1 MKKLINNTFL
11 TIIDI
16 LQFGYLLMFYLK
28 NQLYLKSPAS
38 SISKTV
44 FQKLQ
49 TYDKVANIML
59 IMLACIVM
67 FYCGYVLLK
76 VKEKQIIIY
85 DLVIMVIL
93 FIAGLIFYLVF
104 LKNIYYNILINLL
117 VFIGVVVIVLL
128 ITLFKIRNHML

>member
-1 MKKLINNTFL
+1 M
-11 TIIDI
+11 
-16 LQFGYLLMFYLK
+16 K

>member
-11 TIIDI
+11 TIIVI

-104 LKNIYYNILINLL
+104 LKNIYY
-117 VFIGVVVIVLL
+117 
-128 ITLFKIRNHML
+128 K

>member
-11 TIIDI
+11 TIIVI

-117 VFIGVVVIVLL
+117 VFIGVA
-128 ITLFKIRNHML
+128 

>member
-11 TIIDI
+11 TIIVI

-44 FQKLQ
+44 FQILQ

>member
-11 TIIDI
+11 TIIVI

-128 ITLFKIRNHML
+128 IT